1 MSDEAIGR
9 QPASDSALS
18 KLRRI
23 AASILLRR
31 ELTAVAGALVAFSFF
46 AFTAGSSGFLTL
58 IGTRNYLEVAS
69 QVGIVAVGVCLLLI
83 AGEFDLS
90 VGAVISVAGILFAYP
105 IVHLHWPLWAGVLFA
120 MAVAAGI
127 GATNGL
133 LVVKTGV
140 PSFLVTLSTM
150 FILLGCSVG
159 ITIALTG
166 TTTVD
171 NVVEA
176 VDGEPLL
183 RALTGTVAGIPTMFF
198 WWIGL
203 TLIAAYFVDRLRVG
217 NWVYASGG
225 HADAA
230 FRAGVAVHRV
240 KLALFMVTALCAT
253 LVSIMQTLAVD
264 QANVTNGP
272 GIEFQAVTAAV
283 IGGTLITGGWGSPIG
298 AAFGALLFGMV
309 SQGFY
314 FTDISSQWY
323 QTFLGSMLLLAVLVN
338 HYTRAAAMRS
348 QRVS

>member
-1 MSDEAIGR
+1 MSNEALGR
-9 QPASDSALS
+9 QIRGDPAQH
-18 KLRRI
+18 KLRGI
-23 AASILLRR
+23 AVRLLLRP
-31 ELTAVAGALVAFSFF
+31 ELTAVAGVLVAFSFF

-58 IGTRNYLEVAS
+58 VGTRNYLEVAS
-69 QVGIVAVGVCLLLI
+69 QVGIVAVAVCLLLI

-90 VGAVISVAGILFAYP
+90 VGAIISVAGMLFAYP

-120 MAVAAGI
+120 LTVAAGI

-140 PSFLVTLSTM
+140 PSFLITLSTT

-159 ITIALTG
+159 ITIALTQ

-176 VDGEPLL
+176 VAGDPLL
-183 RALTGTVAGIPTMFF
+183 NAFQGTVAGIPTMLF

-203 TLIAAYFVDRLRVG
+203 TLIAAYVLDRLRVG
-217 NWVYASGG
+217 NRIYASGG
-225 HADAA
+225 NADAA
-230 FRAGVAVHRV
+230 FRAGVHVRRV
-240 KLALFMVTALCAT
+240 KIALYMCTALCAA
-253 LVSIMQTLAVD
+253 LVSIMQTLAID

-272 GIEFQAVTAAV
+272 GTEFQAMTAAV
-283 IGGTLITGGWGSPIG
+283 IGGTLITGGSGSPIG
-298 AAFGALLFGMV
+298 TAVGALLFGMV

-314 FTDISSQWY
+314 FTNISSQWY

-338 HYTRAAAMRS
+338 HYTRAAAMKSRRS
-348 QRVS
+348 S